1 MNTMPNNCP
10 NQSIIYHENIKLDIK
25 RLDLIHPYISG
36 NKYFKLK
43 YNLQYAKQMNYQGIL
58 SFGGAYSNHIL
69 ALAYAC
75 HQANLASMAI
85 IRGDELAHRPLNPI
99 LQQAQS
105 WGMQFIF
112 VGRDEYRLRYHDD
125 YLNSLQQKFVNFYI
139 LPEGGHNDLAIK
151 GCQEIL
157 TADDLTQYDYICC
170 AVGTSGTITGL
181 AQRTTQQILGFSALK
196 GYDFNT
202 QHTNVKI
209 IDDYCCGGYAKIT
222 PALRNFLEYFQHQ
235 YHIQLDPI
243 YTGKMMYGIFDLIQ
257 QSYFPQQSR
266 ILAIHTGGLIA
277 GQYLLKDKFHATL

>member
-1 MNTMPNNCP
+1 MSLHIPYS
-10 NQSIIYHENIKLDIK
+10 SIAYHQNIQLDIK

-43 YNLQYAKQMNYQGIL
+43 YNLAYAQQHDYQGIL

-75 HQANLASMAI
+75 QQSNLKSIAI
-85 IRGDELAHRPLNPI
+85 IRGNELAHHPLNPI
-99 LQQAQS
+99 LQQAQA

-112 VGRDEYRLRYHDD
+112 VSREEYRLRYHDD
-125 YLNSLQQKFVNFYI
+125 YLNSLQQKFANFYI

-181 AQRTTQQILGFSALK
+181 AQRATQQHLLGFSALK
-196 GYDFNT
+196 GYDFNI
-202 QHTNVKI
+202 QQTNIKI

-222 PALRNFLEYFQHQ
+222 PSLHTFLEDFQHQ
-235 YHIQLDPI
+235 YNIELDPI

-257 QSYFPQQSR
+257 QSYFPKQSR

-277 GQYLLKDKFHATL
+277 GQYLLKDKSHATL

>member
-1 MNTMPNNCP
+1 MPVQSF
-10 NQSIIYHENIKLDIK
+10 NQPILNQNIYLDIK

-43 YNLQYAKQMNYQGIL
+43 YNLAYAQRHHYHGIL

-75 HQANLASMAI
+75 HQAHLSSIAI
-85 IRGDELAHRPLNPI
+85 IRGEELAHRPLNPI
-99 LQQAQS
+99 LQQAKN

-112 VGRDEYRLRYHDD
+112 VSRDTYRLRYHDD
-125 YLNSLQQKFVNFYI
+125 YLHYLQAQYPNFYV

-157 TADDLTQYDYICC
+157 TDDDLAQYDYICC
-170 AVGTSGTITGL
+170 AVGSSGTITGL
-181 AQRTTQQILGFSALK
+181 AQRTTQQHLLGFSALK
-196 GYDFNT
+196 GYDFNI

-222 PALRNFLEYFQHQ
+222 PALRIFLEHFQQQ

-266 ILAIHTGGLIA
+266 ILAIHTGGLMA
-277 GQYLLKDKFHATL
+277 GQYLLKGKSHATL